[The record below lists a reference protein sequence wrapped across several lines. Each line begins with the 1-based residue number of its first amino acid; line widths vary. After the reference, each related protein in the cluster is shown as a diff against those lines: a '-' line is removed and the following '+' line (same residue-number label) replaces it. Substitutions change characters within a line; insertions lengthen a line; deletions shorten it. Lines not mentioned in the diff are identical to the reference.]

1 MIGALVLAVILVFV
15 LPVVFLLSGT
25 AGTVVMGTLLSNHA
39 EATHEGSELL
49 ETNY

>member
-1 MIGALVLAVILVFV
+1 VIGALVVMVILVFV

-25 AGTVVMGTLLSNHA
+25 AGTVVMGTLLNTNA
-39 EATHEGSELL
+39 EATHEGSELI